1 MEGLPD
7 ATSATVYRTVFSG
20 AQFTDDSARD
30 AMRGYRFAGVSAGAV
45 LEVLFPGAT
54 AFAFSHTGDP
64 MALPDDMVLE
74 EDWVEPLHGGIRS
87 RAAVRWVA
95 KAVGPVVDELLDGEA
110 EGVSGPRAEG
120 FVVVAGSQV
129 SPPLVDAIYQLSGFA
144 DATQAPAELY
154 AASALP
160 EVLEHALAVVLL
172 HLDKHGPA
180 FAIYTSAPLD
190 AEEGIRRVAREA
202 GAFAV
207 PFAIPPML
215 ARWDRALYELRLDWN
230 AERYGEF
237 PVPPADDAG
246 GRWSARSRRIGAM
259 HEEEGES
266 EAGAAAGEGEE

>member
-1 MEGLPD
+1 M
-7 ATSATVYRTVFSG
+7 
-20 AQFTDDSARD
+20 
-30 AMRGYRFAGVSAGAV
+30 
-45 LEVLFPGAT
+45 
-54 AFAFSHTGDP
+54 
-64 MALPDDMVLE
+64 
-74 EDWVEPLHGGIRS
+74 
-87 RAAVRWVA
+87 RWVA

-110 EGVSGPRAEG
+110 DGVSGPRAEG

-207 PFAIPPML
+207 PFAIPPRL

-266 EAGAAAGEGEE
+266 EAGAAGGEGEE